1 MVDLQVE
8 SDQRDEHWLTCVLF
22 PQGGPQSAFDGEPA
36 SIALSAGLI
45 HYIIHRFRLRLSIRF
60 IYGSY

>member
-36 SIALSAGLI
+36 SIALVQG
-45 HYIIHRFRLRLSIRF
+45 
-60 IYGSY
+60 